1 MERAQASPL
10 RVRATGMSS
19 QEIVERLQEIEAL
32 VREHQYDLALA
43 LTEKLEEAIANLPA
57 DAKPVSK
64 PVRDLLQAS
73 RLLTETLIRLQG
85 LRIH

>member
-1 MERAQASPL
+1 
-10 RVRATGMSS
+10 MSS
-19 QEIVERLQEIEAL
+19 EEIVERLQEIEAL
-32 VREHQYDLALA
+32 VRERQYDLALA
-43 LTEKLEEAIANLPA
+43 LTDRLEEAIARLPPNA
-57 DAKPVSK
+57 APVSK